1 MAPLIST
8 LLLLVYKFKEYTTG
22 MIKSCRQSINRNE
35 TKNMTFKRSHGYTL
49 TNSYLCCF
57 Q

>member
-8 LLLLVYKFKEYTTG
+8 LLLLVYKYKEYTTG